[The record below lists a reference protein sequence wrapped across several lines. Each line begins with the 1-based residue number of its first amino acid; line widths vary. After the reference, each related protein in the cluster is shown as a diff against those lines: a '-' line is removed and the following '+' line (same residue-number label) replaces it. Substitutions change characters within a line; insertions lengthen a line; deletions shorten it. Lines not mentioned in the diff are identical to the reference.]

1 MALAISL
8 SYSASVEMA
17 GMSFKSSSCSSCPSP
32 SASCLSRWST
42 WLYQRLSP
50 VHLGHLLVHHGYSQ
64 EVWSGLPA
72 PLPLFGTTPPPNRT
86 PPLKDFSRV
95 EEVALYGF
103 KVCQVVSML
112 SLPKGG
118 QKEAKRRPK
127 VIIKRSPSYSK
138 GVPSGWLL
146 RSSKQVNWFF
156 LQPWWACRWP
166 CPSVCPSFLSN
177 QLTYGLI
184 GDAISDTFIPQ
195 KTSPPHLFFIRAC
208 SLHPGLLRL
217 SDLSLLLLLLLMT
230 SLGSEPESNSS
241 TLAALQIGCLRPPLP
256 LFDLGR

>member
-1 MALAISL
+1 MH
-8 SYSASVEMA
+8 
-17 GMSFKSSSCSSCPSP
+17 FKHYENP
-32 SASCLSRWST
+32 
-42 WLYQRLSP
+42 Y
-50 VHLGHLLVHHGYSQ
+50 
-64 EVWSGLPA
+64 SGLA
-72 PLPLFGTTPPPNRT
+72 RYVNCAAANSRRWRGNVWCLFRNTLALNR
-86 PPLKDFSRV
+86 
-95 EEVALYGF
+95 
-103 KVCQVVSML
+103 
-112 SLPKGG
+112 
-118 QKEAKRRPK
+118 
-127 VIIKRSPSYSK
+127 
-138 GVPSGWLL
+138 VPSGWLL

-184 GDAISDTFIPQ
+184 GDAISDTFMPQ
-195 KTSPPHLFFIRAC
+195 KTSPPHLFFIWAC